1 MNVLILTPDAVGSTL
16 LQRLITI
23 YMQFH
28 SYDRPVINLHEL
40 TNGLVKYHNE
50 KFNQVVLGKKD
61 IVWGYHQSLQCI
73 VELLSSVDHYKTSR
87 LAHYHIKN
95 RQDTLAD
102 QIPFYQ
108 YLNDNFYIIACRR
121 HNVFEHALSW
131 CLTKVTKKLNVY
143 TADEKIN
150 VFFDLYSQGVELDPN
165 SLVQTLNAYKDYV
178 VWCNNHF
185 NVASY
190 FYYEEHLPRIESYI
204 LNLPIFGQQNQ
215 LLSWKDNF
223 DIEFD
228 QWNLCH
234 YVSSDLG
241 ILALDQPEK
250 FAQMALDTKKITT
263 SQGEINFLNS
273 YKNVRDSSWPEISSL
288 QEYNNLPES
297 IKNEVEK
304 QHHIIHNKKNENEI
318 VNYVKLPQALAEVL
332 PQDHQNFLKIYQAT
346 YDNSMQKIQQMTADG
361 ILIGHPPIKKQTL
374 AEKKHIIKNYNYLL
388 EVYNQWILANPE
400 IGSPLDSSVL
410 ENFAKVEQ
418 DRWNPSKT
426 KTALSVQQKND

>member
-40 TNGLVKYHNE
+40 TNGLVKYQNE
-50 KFNQVVLGKKD
+50 KFNQAVLGKKD
-61 IVWGYHQSLQCI
+61 GAWGYHQSLEEI
-73 VELLSSVDHYKTSR
+73 VELLSSVGHYKTSR
-87 LAHYHIKN
+87 LAHYHIRG
-95 RQDTLAD
+95 RQDTMAD

-108 YLNDNFYIIACRR
+108 YLNDNFYIISCRR
-121 HNVFEHALSW
+121 HNIFEHALSW
-131 CLTKVTKKLNVY
+131 CLNKVTKKLNVY
-143 TADEKIN
+143 TVREKIDS
-150 VFFDLYSQGVELDPN
+150 FFTLYKNGIDLDPN

-204 LNLPIFGQQNQ
+204 LNLPIFAQQNQ

-241 ILALDQPEK
+241 ILALEQPEK
-250 FAQMALDTKKITT
+250 FAKLALDTKEITI
-263 SQGEINFLNS
+263 SQGDWDFLNS
-273 YKNVRDSSWPEISSL
+273 YKNVRHSGWPEISSL

-297 IKNEVEK
+297 IKNEVETK
-304 QHHIIHNKKNENEI
+304 YHIKHNKNQNEI
-318 VNYVKLPQALAEVL
+318 VSYIKLPQPLAELL
-332 PQDHQNFLKIYQAT
+332 PQDHQNFLKRYQAT
-346 YDNSMQKIQQMTADG
+346 YNNSMQKIQQMTEDG
-361 ILIGHPPIKKQTL
+361 ILVNNPPIKKQTL
-374 AEKKHIIKNYNYLL
+374 AEKKHIIKNYNHLL

-400 IGSPLDSSVL
+400 IGSPLDSLVL
-410 ENFAKVEQ
+410 EQFAQVEQ
-418 DRWNPSKT
+418 DRWNPAKT